1 MAGQSTGERV
11 PGKKYRQVVEAAAV
25 GDPTNRIA
33 RNLKLSWPTVRAII
47 QRESRDIADRKQELL
62 DQSLRIARRAA
73 NRIED
78 TLDTANLSQA
88 NFVYGT
94 ATDKIGQLSGDP
106 ALIIRHE
113 HAHLHAH
120 LFQPIT
126 ADNYLEI
133 LDRLDGLAA
142 QSTLASPSAPSLS
155 PQEQHQ
161 TLAPQQAQ
169 GATEHAPAHLP
180 LAATGAPGIHSHGQ
194 PDGSKKA
201 PASELD

>member
-78 TLDTANLSQA
+78 TIDEANLSQA
-88 NFVYGT
+88 NFIYGT

-113 HAHLHAH
+113 HLHAH
-120 LFQPIT
+120 AHEHRFTPIT
-126 ADNYLEI
+126 SENYLAI
-133 LDRLDGLAA
+133 IDALPDAA
-142 QSTLASPSAPSLS
+142 DDEPNVTKQ
-155 PQEQHQ
+155 
-161 TLAPQQAQ
+161 
-169 GATEHAPAHLP
+169 
-180 LAATGAPGIHSHGQ
+180 
-194 PDGSKKA
+194 D
-201 PASELD
+201 